1 MPFVT
6 LPPFPPS
13 TTTVDAERVSLEAA
27 LAAGDSLPA
36 TPKRDLLRAAL
47 TDLLQ
52 PLADTK
58 AAITAGQI
66 WDSAALADAVRANLP
81 AGLAAGDFD
90 QVDIDRLVP
99 QILRYV

>member
-6 LPPFPPS
+6 PPPLPPA
-13 TTTVDAERVSLEAA
+13 TTIVDSERIALETAQ
-27 LAAGDSLPA
+27 AAGEPLPA
-36 TPKRDLLRAAL
+36 TPKRDLLKTAL

-58 AAITAGQI
+58 AAINAGQI
-66 WDSAALADAVRANLP
+66 WDSVALADAVRANLP
-81 AGLAAGDFD
+81 AGLSADDFD

-99 QILRYV
+99 QILA